1 MSLVLLISFF
11 NFSKEDLEGFLVVSI
26 LKIMAEGKKPP
37 RPGPARLTKNADVDE
52 WLKCAF
58 NNQYLPEATM
68 KKLCEICKEL
78 LMEGK

>member
-1 MSLVLLISFF
+1 MS
-11 NFSKEDLEGFLVVSI
+11 
-26 LKIMAEGKKPP
+26 EGKKPP
-37 RPGPARLTKNADVDE
+37 RPGPARLTKNADVNE

-78 LMEGK
+78 LMEGKQFAVSPVDSID